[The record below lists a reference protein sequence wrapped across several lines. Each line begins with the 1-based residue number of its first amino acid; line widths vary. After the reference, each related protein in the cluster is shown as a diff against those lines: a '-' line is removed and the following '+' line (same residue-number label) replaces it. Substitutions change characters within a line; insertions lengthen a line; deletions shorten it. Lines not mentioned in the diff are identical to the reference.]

1 MRGLVLGA
9 SLVVCLLAACGDE
22 AAKQYSTYQL
32 CFDDVIKQDKTN
44 VETIVK
50 CCIEHEI
57 AGEPGPVCGNDESNC
72 INYLTANLKQTDA
85 DITVKTE
92 ACGAYVAAKASE

>member
-1 MRGLVLGA
+1 MRGLLLA
-9 SLVVCLLAACGDE
+9 CLLLAACGDE
-22 AAKQYSTYQL
+22 AAKKYSSYQL

-57 AGEPGPVCGNDESNC
+57 AGEMGPVCGNDESNC
-72 INYLTANLKQTDA
+72 INYLTVNLKQTDA
-85 DITVKTE
+85 DITVKQE
-92 ACGAYVAAKASE
+92 ACAAYVAEKAMM